1 MRGKHCYHTADNG
14 NQRITP
20 AGAGKT
26 IYPFTTCINFRDH
39 PRGCGENRQRKTF
52 RSCPAGSPP
61 RMRGKL
67 QAGIDLLIALGITP
81 ADAGKTP
88 ESLFSMV
95 RLQDHPRGCGENSAA
110 KHLTSAGTGSPPRMR
125 GKRCGLYKVL
135 YRFRITPADAGK
147 TYNPCQIPPN
157 SRDHP
162 RGCGE
167 NCKKTSTATIYSG
180 SPPRMRGKLYIPQYR
195 HGTGGITPADAGKTI
210 TPFAVAKRA
219 EDHPRGCGENGD
231 STSLTDVQ
239 KRITPADAGKTVK
252 SLYGSR

>member
-67 QAGIDLLIALGITP
+67 TIHVRYLQTVGITP
-81 ADAGKTP
+81 ADAGKTAKKR
-88 ESLFSMV
+88 V
-95 RLQDHPRGCGENSAA
+95 RRRY
-110 KHLTSAGTGSPPRMR
+110 T
-125 GKRCGLYKVL
+125 
-135 YRFRITPADAGK
+135 
-147 TYNPCQIPPN
+147 
-157 SRDHP
+157 RDHP

-167 NCKKTSTATIYSG
+167 NCISRSIGTVQVG
-180 SPPRMRGKLYIPQYR
+180 SPPRMRGKLLHRSQSPN
-195 HGTGGITPADAGKTI
+195 
-210 TPFAVAKRA
+210 V
-219 EDHPRGCGENGD
+219 
-231 STSLTDVQ
+231 L
-239 KRITPADAGKTVK
+239 RITPADAGKTEIV
-252 SLYGSR
+252 RP

>member
-147 TYNPCQIPPN
+147 TDIQRAAGSII
-157 SRDHP
+157 RDHP

-167 NCKKTSTATIYSG
+167 NVFCWECRIRSTG
-180 SPPRMRGKLYIPQYR
+180 SPPRMRGK
-195 HGTGGITPADAGKTI
+195 
-210 TPFAVAKRA
+210 
-219 EDHPRGCGENGD
+219 
-231 STSLTDVQ
+231 
-239 KRITPADAGKTVK
+239 RILSK
-252 SLYGSR
+252 